1 MAVYPTAKATVA
13 PAPAPE
19 VAAPSVVVKNERK
32 LEFMKEPEAPT
43 PSMPTKHSARTLA
56 EHAAGAE
63 ALANYQ

>member
-1 MAVYPTAKATVA
+1 MATAPIKATVA

-19 VAAPSVVVKNERK
+19 VAKPSVVVQTERK
-32 LEFMKEPEAPT
+32 LEFMKEPEAKVAT
-43 PSMPTKHSARTLA
+43 PPSKIPARTLA